1 MTLCCHVPTTAG
13 GRVRSGRVG
22 SEVTEM
28 SSLQGFYLLTVLKL
42 VSEDGNAHLKFLRSS
57 VDLEFIGIPHGVQ
70 GLQQVLKLQ
79 QQVG

>member
-1 MTLCCHVPTTAG
+1 
-13 GRVRSGRVG
+13 
-22 SEVTEM
+22 M